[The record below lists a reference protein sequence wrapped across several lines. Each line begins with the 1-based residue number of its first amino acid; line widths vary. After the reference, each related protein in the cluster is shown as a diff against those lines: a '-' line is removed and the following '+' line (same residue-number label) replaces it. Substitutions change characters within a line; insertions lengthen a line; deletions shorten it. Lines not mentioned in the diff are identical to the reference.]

1 MDTHVKSY
9 TTAPVQKDDREVLD
23 TLRQERDWSSVKK
36 IGFRIAFLFFIM
48 MSIPWNWRWY
58 TDLFH
63 IDWTGLHYRDLYD
76 IARFQPSFRVLG
88 QWLPSWYGYSD
99 WIVVLLIALVGAGL
113 WTALDK
119 KAKNYNKLYYWLLV
133 VARYRAGIGI
143 IGFAFT
149 KVLPVQMP
157 YPSEG
162 ILNTDFGD
170 LTQQKIYW
178 LSVGIVPWYQVFAG
192 VIELTAGALLFF
204 RKTSFYGAA
213 LLTGALGSITYVNFA
228 YEGGV
233 HVYASYFVLFGIF
246 ILSYYIPRIYQL
258 MIREEYTVPIN
269 FYPAFDK
276 TWQYVL
282 RFGLKATVII
292 VFLGTLFY
300 VQLLNFWYD
309 PYKQPSSPG
318 IAKLRGY
325 YDVKA
330 FYLNN
335 ELIPEALHDSLRW
348 QDLTFEKWT
357 TMTFKVNKPQPLD
370 LSNGGGNPIRDI
382 DRTFEIAGVGGGR
395 RVFHYYADTVDRVLY
410 LQDKNISAAS
420 FAGGRRAN
428 SEGYPNRQEKTT
440 GGVADIYPKDWIS
453 AAAWKHIGDE
463 DKMIDPRGATTRRSR
478 EFAEEPRE
486 VTRKKMILHYDSNA
500 DGSEVTLAGLNENRD
515 SIRVV
520 LERRDRHYILTRST
534 LDAGQY
540 GGGPDK
546 DNE

>member
-1 MDTHVKSY
+1 MDTSIKSY
-9 TTAPVQKDDREVLD
+9 NKTVPVDGREELVKQAPEG
-23 TLRQERDWSSVKK
+23 EWSFVKK
-36 IGFRIAFLFFIM
+36 IGFRIVFLFFIL

-58 TDLFH
+58 TDLFQ
-63 IDWTGLHYRDLYD
+63 IDWVGLHYRDLYD

-99 WIVVLLIALVGAGL
+99 WIVVFLIALIGASV
-113 WTALDK
+113 WTASDK
-119 KAKNYNKLYYWLLV
+119 KTKNYNKLYYWLLV

-178 LSVGIVPWYQVFAG
+178 LSIGIVPWYQVFTG
-192 VIELTAGALLFF
+192 LVELAAGAMLFF
-204 RKTSFYGAA
+204 RKTTFYGAA

-233 HVYASYFVLFGIF
+233 HIYASYFVLFGLF

-258 MIREEYTVPIN
+258 MIREEYTVPVN

-282 RFGLKATVII
+282 RIGVKAAVII
-292 VFLGTLFY
+292 MFLGVLLY

-318 IAKLRGY
+318 VAKLRGY
-325 YDVKA
+325 YVVKA

-335 ELIPEALHDSLRW
+335 KLIPEALNDSVRW

-357 TMTFKVNKPQPLD
+357 TMTFKVSKPQPLD

-382 DRTFEIAGVGGGR
+382 DRTFEIAGVGGR
-395 RVFHYYADTVDRVLY
+395 RVFHYYADTIDRVLY
-410 LQDKNISAAS
+410 LQDKNIAAAS
-420 FAGGRRAN
+420 FVGGGRGDG
-428 SEGYPNRQEKTT
+428 EGYPNRQEKA
-440 GGVADIYPKDWIS
+440 ADKIVDNYPKDWIS
-453 AAAWKHIGDE
+453 EQAWQRIGKEE
-463 DKMIDPRGATTRRSR
+463 DMIDPRGATTRRSR
-478 EFAEEPRE
+478 EFAKTPRE
-486 VTRKKMILHYDSNA
+486 VIRKKMILHYDTNA
-500 DGSEVTLAGLNENRD
+500 DGSEVTLVGLNEHRD

-520 LERRDRHYILTRST
+520 LQRKDRHYILTRST

-540 GGGPDK
+540 GGVSAK
-546 DNE
+546 NDN